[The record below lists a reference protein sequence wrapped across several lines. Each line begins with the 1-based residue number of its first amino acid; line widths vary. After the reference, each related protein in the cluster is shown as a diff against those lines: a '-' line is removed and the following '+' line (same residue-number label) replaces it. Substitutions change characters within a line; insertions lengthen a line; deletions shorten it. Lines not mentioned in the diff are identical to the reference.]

1 MNDIDIDILIAAK
14 YISSI
19 GGGLAVADNGKVT
32 ASLPL
37 PIAGL
42 MSDKTIESVISNLT
56 AVNQACLKL
65 GRNVINDPFMLLSFL
80 SLPVIP
86 SLKLTDKGLVDV
98 DRFQFTNLWVD

>member
-1 MNDIDIDILIAAK
+1 MNDMDMLIAARH
-14 YISSI
+14 ISSI
-19 GGGLAVADNGKVT
+19 GGGLAVVDNEQVT

-42 MSDKTIESVISNLT
+42 MSDQSIKSVISNLT
-56 AVNQACLKL
+56 AVNKACRKL
-65 GRNVINDPFMLLSFL
+65 GDNVIKDPFMLLSFL

-98 DRFQFTNLWVD
+98 DKFEFTNLWVD

>member
-1 MNDIDIDILIAAK
+1 
-14 YISSI
+14 
-19 GGGLAVADNGKVT
+19 
-32 ASLPL
+32 LPL

-42 MSDKTIESVISNLT
+42 MSNQPIESVILKLT

-65 GRNVINDPFMLLSFL
+65 GNNVIKDPFMLLSFL

-98 DRFQFTNLWVD
+98 DKFQFTSLWAY

>member
-1 MNDIDIDILIAAK
+1 MNDIDMLIAAR
-14 YISSI
+14 YISLI
-19 GGGLAVADNGKVT
+19 GGGLVVADNEKIA

-42 MSDKTIESVISNLT
+42 MSTQPIASVISDLK
-56 AVNQACLKL
+56 AVNEACSKM
-65 GRNVINDPFMLLSFL
+65 GNNVIKDPFMLFSFL

-98 DRFQFTNLWVD
+98 DKFQFTSLWAAD